1 MVPESP
7 KNAAPPPGTRPEAHP
22 SYRPPEPSPGE
33 PDVVRVGFGRERRT
47 TALRPASDRE
57 REGFGKDLIS
67 DRSLDEVVLSY
78 LAEELTKDEK

>member
-1 MVPESP
+1 MQVV
-7 KNAAPPPGTRPEAHP
+7 AA
-22 SYRPPEPSPGE
+22 
-33 PDVVRVGFGRERRT
+33 RERR
-47 TALRPASDRE
+47 AGGLRPASDRE